1 MVMPFKQLFFK
12 RWKVGKGA
20 CDNPER
26 FCVVLRSIKFLKEFL
41 ENGTRDQR
49 SMFASCVPGTV
60 Y

>member
-12 RWKVGKGA
+12 RWKGRQGA

-41 ENGTRDQR
+41 ENGTRDHR